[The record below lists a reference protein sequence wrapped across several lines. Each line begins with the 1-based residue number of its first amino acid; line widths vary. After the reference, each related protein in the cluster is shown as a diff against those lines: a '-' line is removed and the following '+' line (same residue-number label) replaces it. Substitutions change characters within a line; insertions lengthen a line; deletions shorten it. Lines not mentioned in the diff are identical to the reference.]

1 MKPLR
6 AGSLRHRVTL
16 QQPAETPDGGGG
28 FTLAWTDVATV
39 WAAIEPLKGAERLH
53 AQQLQSPVTHRVT
66 MRYRSGVTP
75 TMRLLFEARTLNIR
89 AVIDPQ
95 ERNRTLE
102 LLCEEGVGT

>member
-1 MKPLR
+1 M
-6 AGSLRHRVTL
+6 ATL
-16 QQPAETPDGGGG
+16 TPDGGGG
-28 FTLAWTDVATV
+28 FILTWTDVATV

-66 MRYRSGVTP
+66 MRYRAGVRP
-75 TMRLLFEARTLNIR
+75 SMRLVFDARTLNIR